1 MTDMPVTT
9 SRRVDWLEL
18 FFDLVFVVI
27 IKQLTDVLH
36 GQPHLADFAKVVGLF
51 AVVWIAWLN
60 VTSFVNLSN
69 DSSIDRRIPV
79 LVSMAGVG
87 LIAVSIPEA
96 TGSGALLF
104 VLGLTLARVAVWP
117 LWIKVNTGIPRGR
130 VRATIYGPGIALVWL
145 ASLLVPEA
153 VRPWVWVGLVIGE
166 LAYSASGFAAARFG
180 VSHLLE
186 RVGLFVMIVLG
197 ESVVELIL
205 AVHLKQSA
213 IAWIVSAGAFILVC
227 AIWWHH
233 YQAGAPLAERML
245 GHSSGVVLRD
255 VIVVAHFF
263 IVLGLIG
270 IAAGLGSAIE
280 HADDGHLPYGSVVAL
295 GAGIGSYHLAYLIIA
310 WRYGIRAS
318 HLVLLT
324 LLGAVVVTVAIVFG
338 VGWPAWLLVLL
349 LLVYMLVDRLLS
361 PLVAGNLLPAS
372 RVS

>member
-1 MTDMPVTT
+1 MTNTPVTT

-36 GQPHLADFAKVVGLF
+36 GQPQLADFAKVVGLF
-51 AVVWIAWLN
+51 GVVWIAWLN

-104 VLGLTLARVAVWP
+104 VLGLVIARIAVWP
-117 LWIKVNTGIPRGR
+117 LWVKGNTGIPRGR
-130 VRATIYGPGIALVWL
+130 TRATIYGPGFAALWL
-145 ASLLVPEA
+145 ASLLVPET
-153 VRPWVWVGLVIGE
+153 VRPWVWVGLFVGE
-166 LAYSASGFAAARFG
+166 LAFSASGWAEARFG

-205 AVHLKQSA
+205 AVHLEQSA
-213 IAWIVSAGAFILVC
+213 MAWIVSAGAFILVC

-233 YQAGAPLAERML
+233 YQAGAPLAEQML

-280 HADDGHLPYGSVVAL
+280 HADEGHLPYGSVIAL
-295 GAGIGSYHLAYLIIA
+295 GAGIGSYHFAYLIIA
-310 WRYGIRAS
+310 WRYGIRS
-318 HLVLLT
+318 RHIVLVALV
-324 LLGAVVVTVAIVFG
+324 GVVVVVVAVVFG
-338 VGWPAWLLVLL
+338 GSWPAWLLVLL
-349 LLVYMLVDRLLS
+349 LLAYMLVDRLLM
-361 PLVAGNLLPAS
+361 PVVTRHWHP
-372 RVS
+372 